1 MTKQK
6 TTKRALLSSALAL
19 VLCLSM
25 LIGTTFAWFTD
36 SVTSS
41 GNIIKS
47 GNLDAELNYKNKL
60 ADNWNDASKGAIFNY
75 DKWEPGYVDLKYV
88 QVKNAGNLAFKYLL
102 SIIPEVIPEAGET
115 NLADVIDVYVWA
127 KPTEEIERADIASM
141 TKVGTLTSLMTD
153 PDGAAR
159 GILLPAGANK
169 DVDNLTA
176 DEKAITE
183 VGEITM
189 AIALKMQESAG
200 NEYQNLLVGG
210 GFKVELLAT
219 QYMYEKDSFDDTYD
233 KDSKWPGEVATAAEL
248 QSALNAGGEIK
259 LIADIASAEDYV
271 VLPEGKTA
279 TINLNGHT
287 LTNDTGIVIRNY
299 GNLTLTGEGTID
311 GGINHYAI
319 YSDKGSVTIDEMVV
333 VAGGFGA
340 MALYG
345 DTNAVINNATLTA
358 EGKTANTCHLIWA
371 SGNST
376 LEINGGTY
384 THNTSGTID
393 SGHVVTSY
401 SNAKVTINGGTFK
414 GGYVA
419 TVSEYSSTSNIE
431 VKGGSFAI
439 NPKNYVAVGHSVVQS
454 NGMYVVIAASNATEV
469 APGLYKDDAS
479 EYHVVSGAG
488 LNALNT
494 SWANNENRNAVI
506 NLVADIDYTGYTW
519 TMLESHSDTKTS
531 LKELNGNGYTIR
543 NLTINGQAMFK
554 RFAGSGDVT
563 VKDIT
568 FDNAK
573 VTTSGINASI
583 LTVQTYQNVLL
594 DNVDVKNS
602 TITGAYKVA
611 PLIGSV
617 YNESSTSIIATL
629 KNCDVS
635 NCVVKSTSYD
645 FFTAGMVAFV
655 YESNNDKIVFEN
667 CTVTDVT
674 LTGPTAYYDLH
685 AFVYCD
691 DKDEDNLHNE
701 VEGVTVTN
709 CKFEAL

>member
-1 MTKQK
+1 MKNQK
-6 TTKRALLSSALAL
+6 TTKKALISSVLSL
-19 VLCLSM
+19 VLCLTM

-41 GNIIKS
+41 GNIIKA
-47 GNLDAELNYKNKL
+47 GNLDAELNYKSKL
-60 ADNWNDASKGAIFNY
+60 TETWKDASEGAIFNY

-102 SIIPEVIPEAGET
+102 NIIPEVIPEAGKM
-115 NLADVIDVYVWA
+115 NLADVIDVYVFA
-127 KPTEEIERADIASM
+127 DPTEEIERADIETM
-141 TKVGTLTSLMTD
+141 TKVGTLASLMTD
-153 PDGAAR
+153 TDGAAR
-159 GILLPAGANK
+159 GILLPEGASK
-169 DVDNLTA
+169 DVDALTT
-176 DEKAITE
+176 EERAITE
-183 VGEITM
+183 VGDVTM

-200 NEYQNLLVGG
+200 NEYQELSVGG
-210 GFKVELLAT
+210 SFKVELLAT
-219 QYMYEKDSFDDTYD
+219 QYMYEEDSFDDTYD
-233 KDSKWPGEVATAAEL
+233 KDSKWQGEVATAAEL
-248 QSALNAGGEIK
+248 QGALNSGGKIK
-259 LIADIASAEDYV
+259 LIADITSAEDYV

-279 TINLNGHT
+279 ILDLNGHT

-299 GNLTLTGEGTID
+299 GDLTLTGEGTID
-311 GGINHYAI
+311 GGINNYAI
-319 YSDKGSVTIDEMVV
+319 YSNGGSVTIDEAVC

-376 LEINGGTY
+376 LEINGGSY

-414 GGYVA
+414 GGYVE
-419 TVSEYSSTSNIE
+419 TISEYASTSNIE

-439 NPKNYVAVGHSVVQS
+439 NPKNYVAAGHSVVSS

-479 EYHVVSGAG
+479 EYHVVSAAG

-494 SWANNENRNAVI
+494 SWTTTDNRNAVI
-506 NLVADIDYTGYTW
+506 NLVADIDFAGYTW
-519 TMLESHSDTKTS
+519 TPLESHSDTATS
-531 LKELNGNGYTIR
+531 LKELNGNGYTIS

-554 RFAGSGDVT
+554 RFAGTGDVT

-583 LTVQTYQNVLL
+583 LTVQSYQNVLL

-611 PLIGSV
+611 PLLGSV
-617 YNESSTSIIATL
+617 YNENSTSVTATL

-655 YESNNDKIVFEN
+655 YASNNEKIVFEN

-674 LTGPTAYYDLH
+674 LTGPTAYYELH

-691 DKDEDNLHNE
+691 DKDEDNLYNE